1 MHFCQC
7 KLSWAFKVILEK
19 PGFLPKMLHFWT
31 GCHNEAVIR
40 QSLHLPEGPDLT
52 FQSVTHPLPSALS
65 SLRGQP
71 FPMNTRVFKIA
82 LSEQGELGATE
93 SLSQTYQN
101 SAAGTHCPVCSM
113 KSCPGLQQPVQTW
126 KERRLVN
133 FYFKSCKKVFSI
145 LDVCNF
151 SWGSPFSFMIAID
164 VPLLIY
170 KFYICVYIIHSVRII
185 YNVYIL

>member
-1 MHFCQC
+1 
-7 KLSWAFKVILEK
+7 
-19 PGFLPKMLHFWT
+19 MLHFWT

-101 SAAGTHCPVCSM
+101 SAAGTHCPVRSM
-113 KSCPGLQQPVQTW
+113 EILPGFAAACANLEGKVTCKFLLQKLQEGVLHPG
-126 KERRLVN
+126 
-133 FYFKSCKKVFSI
+133 C
-145 LDVCNF
+145 
-151 SWGSPFSFMIAID
+151 M
-164 VPLLIY
+164 
-170 KFYICVYIIHSVRII
+170 
-185 YNVYIL
+185 